1 MIMADEEVYLNGKY
15 IPAKEASISIFDRGF
30 IFGDGVYEVIPVYG
44 GRLFRIQQHLD
55 RLRHSLAEIKLP
67 IALSNQEI
75 TQIFKRLLKKRGD
88 DASVYLQITRGAA
101 PRNHVFPKQMTPT
114 ILAYAQDLVY
124 PDEAYRQAG
133 IHAVSF
139 PDQRWER
146 CDIKSVSLLA
156 NVLARQY
163 AHEHNAAEA
172 VLFRDGKMT
181 EGAASTLF
189 VVHDGQLLTT
199 ATGHSILPGI
209 TRELVL
215 ELACDH
221 GLSCQQTDITEQ
233 QVKQADELWLSSSTK
248 EILPIVKLDGNP
260 VGDGKPGSHYYQI
273 IKLYDEF
280 KDKFRNGEV
289 S

>member
-1 MIMADEEVYLNGKY
+1 MAVEEVYLDGKY
-15 IPAKEASISIFDRGF
+15 LPAADASVSIFDRGF

-55 RLRHSLAEIKLP
+55 RLRYSLGEIRLP
-67 IALSNQEI
+67 APLSDKAV
-75 TQIFKRLLKKRGD
+75 TLIFERLLNGRID
-88 DASVYLQITRGAA
+88 DASIYLQITRGCA
-101 PRNHVFPKQMTPT
+101 PRNHTFPENITPT
-114 ILAYAQDLVY
+114 VLAYVQDLDY
-124 PDEAYRQAG
+124 PNQAYREAG

-139 PDQRWER
+139 PDQRWQR

-156 NVLARQY
+156 NVLARQFAY
-163 AHEHNAAEA
+163 EHDAAEA
-172 VLFRDGKMT
+172 VLFRDCKLT

-189 VVHDGQLLTT
+189 VVHNGQLLTPSS
-199 ATGHSILPGI
+199 GHSILPGI
-209 TRELVL
+209 TRDLVL
-215 ELACDH
+215 ELACNH
-221 GLSCQQTDITEQ
+221 GLQCQQTDISEK

-260 VGDGKPGSHYYQI
+260 VGEGKPGPHYHQI

-280 KDKFRNGEV
+280 KLRFRNGEV

>member
-1 MIMADEEVYLNGKY
+1 MALEEVYINGKY
-15 IPAKEASISIFDRGF
+15 LPAAEASISIFDRGF

-44 GRLFRIQQHLD
+44 GRLFRLQQHLD
-55 RLRHSLAEIKLP
+55 RLRYSLGEIRLP
-67 IALSNQEI
+67 APLSDKEI
-75 TQIFKRLLKKRGD
+75 IQIFERLLNGRSD
-88 DASVYLQITRGAA
+88 DASIYLQITRGSA
-101 PRNHVFPKQMTPT
+101 PRNHAFPDKMKPT
-114 ILAYAQDLVY
+114 VLAYAQDLVY
-124 PDEAYRQAG
+124 PDQAHREAGVR
-133 IHAVSF
+133 AVSF

-156 NVLARQY
+156 NVLARQF

-172 VLFRDGKMT
+172 VLFRDGKLT

-189 VVHDGQLLTT
+189 VVHNGQLLTT
-199 ATGHSILPGI
+199 ASGHSILPGI

-221 GLSCQQTDITEQ
+221 GLQCQQTDISEQ

-248 EILPIVKLDGNP
+248 EILPIVELDGEP
-260 VGDGKPGSHYYQI
+260 VGDGKPGPHYHQI

-280 KDKFRNGEV
+280 KLRFRNGEV

>member
-1 MIMADEEVYLNGKY
+1 MAVEEVYLNGKY
-15 IPAKEASISIFDRGF
+15 LPAAEASISIFDRGF

-44 GRLFRIQQHLD
+44 GRLFRLQQHLD
-55 RLRHSLAEIKLP
+55 RLRYSLAEIR
-67 IALSNQEI
+67 LSVSLSDREI
-75 TQIFKRLLKKRGD
+75 IQMFERLLKNRSD
-88 DASVYLQITRGAA
+88 DASVYLQITRGSA
-101 PRNHVFPKQMTPT
+101 PRNHAFPDQMTPT

-124 PDEAYRQAG
+124 PDEAYREAG
-133 IHAVSF
+133 VHAVSF

-156 NVLARQY
+156 NVLARQF
-163 AHEHNAAEA
+163 AHEHDAAEA
-172 VLFRDGKMT
+172 VLFRDGMLT

-199 ATGHSILPGI
+199 ASGHSILPGI

-215 ELACDH
+215 ELACNH
-221 GLSCQQTDITEQ
+221 GLLCQQTNISEQ
-233 QVKQADELWLSSSTK
+233 QVQQADELWLSSSTK
-248 EILPIVKLDGNP
+248 EILPIVQLDGKA
-260 VGDGKPGSHYYQI
+260 VGNGKPGPHYHQI

-280 KDKFRNGEV
+280 KDKFRKGEV

>member
-1 MIMADEEVYLNGKY
+1 MAVEEVYLNGKY
-15 IPAKEASISIFDRGF
+15 LPAAEASISIFDRGF

-44 GRLFRIQQHLD
+44 GRLFRLQQHLD
-55 RLRHSLAEIKLP
+55 RLRYSLGEIRLP
-67 IALSNQEI
+67 APLSDREI
-75 TQIFKRLLKKRGD
+75 TLIFERLLNGRSD
-88 DASVYLQITRGAA
+88 DASVYLQITRGSA
-101 PRNHVFPKQMTPT
+101 PRNHAFPDKMKPT
-114 ILAYAQDLVY
+114 VLAYAQDLVY
-124 PDEAYRQAG
+124 PDQAHREAGVR
-133 IHAVSF
+133 AVSF

-172 VLFRDGKMT
+172 VLFRDGKLT

-189 VVHDGQLLTT
+189 VVHNGQLLTT
-199 ATGHSILPGI
+199 ASGHSILPGI

-215 ELACDH
+215 ELACNH
-221 GLSCQQTDITEQ
+221 GLQCQQTDISEQ

-248 EILPIVKLDGNP
+248 EILPIVELDGKL
-260 VGDGKPGSHYYQI
+260 VGDGKPGPHYHQI

-280 KDKFRNGEV
+280 KLRFRKGEV
-289 S
+289 W

>member
-1 MIMADEEVYLNGKY
+1 MAVEEVYINGKY
-15 IPAKEASISIFDRGF
+15 LPAAEASISIFDRGF

-44 GRLFRIQQHLD
+44 GRLFRLQQHLD
-55 RLRHSLAEIKLP
+55 RLRYSLAEIRLP
-67 IALSNQEI
+67 VSLSDKKITEI
-75 TQIFKRLLKKRGD
+75 FERLLKNRSD
-88 DASVYLQITRGAA
+88 DSSVYLQITRGSA
-101 PRNHVFPKQMTPT
+101 PRNHAFPEQMTPT

-124 PDEAYRQAG
+124 PDEAYREAG
-133 IHAVSF
+133 VHAVSF

-163 AHEHNAAEA
+163 AHEHDAAEA
-172 VLFRDGKMT
+172 VLFRDGKLT

-199 ATGHSILPGI
+199 ASGHSILPGI

-215 ELACDH
+215 ELACNH
-221 GLSCQQTDITEQ
+221 GLLCQQTNISEQ

-248 EILPIVKLDGNP
+248 EILPIVQLDGKA
-260 VGDGKPGSHYYQI
+260 VGSGKPGPHYHQI

-280 KDKFRNGEV
+280 KDKFRKGEV

>member
-1 MIMADEEVYLNGKY
+1 MAVEEVYLNGKY
-15 IPAKEASISIFDRGF
+15 IPAADASISIFDRGF

-44 GRLFRIQQHLD
+44 GRLFRIQKHLD
-55 RLRHSLAEIKLP
+55 RLRYSLAEIKLP
-67 IALSNQEI
+67 ISMSDQEI
-75 TQIFKRLLKKRGD
+75 TQIFERLLKKRSD

-101 PRNHVFPKQMTPT
+101 PRNHAFPEQMKPT

-124 PDEAYRQAG
+124 PDEAYREAG
-133 IHAVSF
+133 VHAVSF

-172 VLFRDGKMT
+172 VLFRNGKLT
-181 EGAASTLF
+181 EGAASSLF
-189 VVHDGQLLTT
+189 VVFEGQLLTT
-199 ATGHSILPGI
+199 TSGHNILPGI

-215 ELACDH
+215 ELACNH
-221 GLSCQQTDITEQ
+221 GLQCQQTDITEL

-248 EILPIVKLDGNP
+248 EILPIVQLDGRL
-260 VGDGKPGSHYYQI
+260 VGDGKPGEHYHQI

-280 KDKFRNGEV
+280 KDKFRKGEV